1 MNIIYKKHIGN
12 ELEVFLH
19 DPGDLGGRFLHFAH
33 NEKQLLKESFKI
45 ASKKIGNEKII
56 LDFFNVSRYFSSRHV
71 LV

>member
-1 MNIIYKKHIGN
+1 
-12 ELEVFLH
+12 LEVFLH

-33 NEKQLLKESFKI
+33 HEKQLLRESFKI

-56 LDFFNVSRYFSSRHV
+56 LDFLNLSRYFSSRHV